1 MKKITL
7 LCFLVIATSWNM
19 KSQNSVF
26 ADAVYLRNNIDP
38 ILKKIILKDNVK
50 QLMLGYYPTA
60 NDIATAQLNS
70 NNYFQNLF
78 VDNAGN
84 AAADPYA
91 ANLFSNPGSMDV
103 TAIAD
108 GFARFIVK
116 RTKEELS
123 IAFFEKF
130 KTALDD
136 NPDIQ
141 SLFPKTYQ
149 SLQAIDSEIYT
160 FKAYIQTLREAFE
173 SDLSALPDNL
183 PQIIDNHED
192 FFNSKPDLKA
202 TLLSGFYI
210 AKAIKDGTHPG
221 EIIEFFPVSK
231 WDNASIDKNYIAA
244 FKTMHL
250 ISTSFRD
257 GNSTGNYWV
266 ASTEIR
272 KLATDTILLKLY
284 LGLLSEKAKQD
295 SGITYV
301 ISGGTTTLSDVL
313 QSNSANLQAYR
324 NFFSGLLVKTK
335 AIESQIADMK
345 TVTDSLRYEKYYR
358 LVSDGIDVMDYVVSN
373 QELLGLKKNVVNLG
387 ELTEPYFTTTKSVAD
402 LAIDV
407 NRRKYASVIVALVNI
422 IDKNLVGET
431 KNLPDTKL
439 LFKYGSFMAA
449 VANAKNSDEVEDAIE
464 AFALP
469 AGSARIK
476 RETDFSVSINSY
488 CGLFYGG
495 ENIKG
500 VDNGYKGTFGVTA
513 PIGIAISAGKTKF
526 LSCKTHASH
535 SLFFSLVDLGAVT
548 AFRFKDDTTESVPK
562 IELKDII
569 SPGIFYSLGIAGT
582 PLSFNVGYQI
592 GPLLRTVKETEN
604 SYSSSYSR
612 ISVALVVDIPI
623 INLYTKT
630 K

>member
-7 LCFLVIATSWNM
+7 LCILLFAITWNM
-19 KSQNSVF
+19 ESQNSVF
-26 ADAVYLRNNIDP
+26 ADALYLRKSVIESQ
-38 ILKKIILKDNVK
+38 KKIILKDNVK
-50 QLMLGYYPTA
+50 LLLLGYYKPATDITVA
-60 NDIATAQLNS
+60 NLNS
-70 NNYFQNLF
+70 NLYFNDLF
-78 VDNAGN
+78 LENG
-84 AAADPYA
+84 AAQAPDPYA
-91 ANLFSNPGSMDV
+91 SKLLSNPGSMDV

-136 NPDIQ
+136 NPDIR

-183 PQIIDNHED
+183 PQIIDNHKV

-221 EIIEFFPVSK
+221 EIIEFFPINA
-231 WDNASIDKNYIAA
+231 WDDASINKNYIAA
-244 FKTMHL
+244 FETMQL

-257 GNSTGNYWV
+257 ANSIGNYWV
-266 ASTEIR
+266 ESTELR
-272 KLATDTILLKLY
+272 KLSSDEILLKLY
-284 LGLLSEKAKQD
+284 LGLLSEKAKQNN
-295 SGITYV
+295 GITF
-301 ISGGTTTLSDVL
+301 ITSGGTTTLSAVL
-313 QSNSANLQAYR
+313 QANSANLQPYR
-324 NFFSGLLVKTK
+324 NFLSGLIVKTK
-335 AIESQIADMK
+335 AIELEVADVK
-345 TVTDSLRYEKYYR
+345 TTTDSLRYEKYYR
-358 LVSDGIDVMDYVVSN
+358 LVTGGISVMEYVASN
-373 QELLGLKKNVVNLG
+373 QELLGLKKNDVNLK
-387 ELTEPYFTTTKSVAD
+387 ELTAPYFTTTKSVAD

-407 NRRKYASVIVALVNI
+407 NRLKYASVIVALVNI
-422 IDKNLVGET
+422 IDKNLAGET
-431 KNLPDTKL
+431 IDLPDTKL

-449 VANAKNSDEVEDAIE
+449 VANAKNSKEVEDAIE

-500 VDNGYKGTFGVTA
+500 LDKGYKGTFGVTA
-513 PIGIAISAGKTKF
+513 PVGIAISAGKTKF
-526 LSCKTHASH
+526 LSKKAHASH
-535 SLFFSLVDLGAVT
+535 SLFLSLVDLGAVT

-582 PLSFNVGYQI
+582 PLSMNFGYQI

-612 ISVALVVDIPI
+612 ISVSIVVDIPI
-623 INLYTKT
+623 LNLYTKT